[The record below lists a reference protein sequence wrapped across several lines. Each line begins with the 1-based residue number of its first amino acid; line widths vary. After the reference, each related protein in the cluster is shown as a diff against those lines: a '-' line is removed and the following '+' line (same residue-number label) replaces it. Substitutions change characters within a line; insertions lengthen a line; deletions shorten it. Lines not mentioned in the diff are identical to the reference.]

1 MSEFKTVVLK
11 TLVNIFYEFCLIAN
25 KLIRLYSYIY
35 GNMNTLF
42 LDYKLIDILQNI
54 ILLIVFMLVSIY
66 IYYTSSELTIQG
78 RTYLNLLK
86 H

>member
-35 GNMNTLF
+35 GYMNAYIF
-42 LDYKLIDILQNI
+42 LDYKLIDILQRLN
-54 ILLIVFMLVSIY
+54 
-66 IYYTSSELTIQG
+66 YT
-78 RTYLNLLK
+78 RKNLFK
-86 H
+86 PT